1 MLYVEREDTLGDCNF
16 FIILYLG
23 SSIFQIIKVSM
34 KLPNIHYVPFDLSPF
49 PSEIGGTQESSGGY
63 RTSPMRENKPE
74 VFKQLV
80 KPSGMIQGSLVRNG
94 YR

>member
-1 MLYVEREDTLGDCNF
+1 MIYVERENTFGDFNF
-16 FIILYLG
+16 FFTLYQR

-34 KLPNIHYVPFDLSPF
+34 KLPNIHYVPFDLSQF

-63 RTSPMRENKPE
+63 RTSPIRENQPK

-80 KPSGMIQGSLVRNG
+80 KPSGMIQGSLVRAG
-94 YR
+94 Y